1 MGKIL
6 CSIGLALLA
15 LVLIVVVAVAVL
27 LPGQIKASF
36 PQIDGEIQV
45 SGLDGPVD
53 VYRDEYGIPHIYAS
67 TEHDLFF
74 AQGYVHAQ
82 DRFWQMDFQRHT
94 STGRLSELL
103 GSNTVDIDKF
113 LRTMGWERVARAE
126 LELMDDTS
134 MQMLEAYAAGVNAY
148 LAERSGT
155 EISLEYLFLNLLNS
169 GYSPAPW
176 EPLHTVSWAKA
187 MAWDLRDNMDIEI
200 ERAILLKTLTLEQL
214 ADLYPVYSADMPLIV
229 PDFELPGQPVI
240 TQNSSGDG
248 LYSEQLVALL
258 NTLDNRVGA
267 LDAVLK
273 SDPFSDLGSNSW
285 VVSGDLTST
294 GMPLF
299 ANDPH
304 LGASVPSIWYQVG
317 LHCQPVGPDC
327 SYNAAGVS
335 FVGAPGVVLG
345 HNDQIAWGFTNVG
358 PDVMDL
364 FVVITNPDNPNQY
377 EMNGEW
383 VDMEVLTEEI
393 VVAGGETIDLPVR
406 ITQFGP
412 IVSDTYGDLENF
424 DETSGLGLPQNY
436 AVALRWTALEPGT
449 TLQSLFRL
457 NRAQNFEE
465 FRQAARDFV
474 VPAQNLLYA
483 DIHGNIGYQ
492 MPGYIPLRGA
502 GDGRVPSP
510 GWIDDYD
517 WQGYIPFEHLPYAYN
532 PESGYIVTANN
543 AVVGAEYPYLIAD
556 MWDYGFRAQRIVDM
570 IEEAPGPIDI
580 AYYQQM
586 LGDNM
591 NLGALPV
598 VDALVALD
606 YEDARL
612 NELRDLLANW
622 NGAHD
627 KESNGAALFAPV
639 WKHLLANTFNDDLPE
654 SAWPNA
660 GGGSG
665 WYVVV
670 ENLLAQPESA
680 WWDDKT
686 TLEVEGRDDIL
697 KRAFA
702 DGVAEVEDKLGN
714 DEAKWAWGDLHT
726 ITYEHDVMSNFPLID
741 KLFNPGPYRLSGGN
755 SIVNATG
762 WGGSEDYNTSTLPS
776 KRTIFDLS
784 NWQNALQITT
794 VGQSGHANHP
804 NYSDLAPLWAD
815 IQFIPL
821 HWERD
826 AVEAAAAGHLILQ
839 P

>member
-6 CSIGLALLA
+6 RTIGLGLLA
-15 LVLIVVVAVAVL
+15 LVLILVVAVAVL

-36 PQIDGEIQV
+36 PQTDGEIQI

-134 MQMLEAYAAGVNAY
+134 MMMLEAYAAGVNAY
-148 LAERSGT
+148 LAEHNGT
-155 EISLEYLFLNLLNS
+155 EISLEYLFLKLLNS
-169 GYSPAPW
+169 GYTPAPW

-200 ERAILLKTLTLEQL
+200 ERSLMLKTLSLEQI
-214 ADLYPVYSADMPLIV
+214 AELYPAYPADMPVIV
-229 PDFELPGQPVI
+229 PDFELADEPVI
-240 TQNSSGDG
+240 IQNNDG
-248 LYSEQLVALL
+248 LQGEQLADLMQVLDSRVTALDNLL
-258 NTLDNRVGA
+258 N
-267 LDAVLK
+267 
-273 SDPFSDLGSNSW
+273 SDPNADLGSNSW
-285 VVSGDLTST
+285 VVSGDLTAS

-304 LGASVPSIWYQVG
+304 LGASVPSIWYQMG
-317 LHCQPVGPDC
+317 LHCEPVGPDC
-327 SYNAAGVS
+327 NFNAAGVT
-335 FVGAPGVVLG
+335 FVGAPGIVLG
-345 HNDQIAWGFTNVG
+345 HNDSIAWGFTNVG

-364 FVVITNPDNPNQY
+364 FVIKVNPSDPYQY
-377 EMNGEW
+377 ELNGEW
-383 VDMEVLTEEI
+383 VDMEVIVEEI
-393 VVAGGETIDLPVR
+393 VVAGGETIEMPVR
-406 ITQFGP
+406 ITKFGP
-412 IVSDTYGDLENF
+412 IVSDTYGSLSDF
-424 DETSGLGLPQNY
+424 DENSGLNLPDNY
-436 AVALRWTALEPGT
+436 AVALKWTALEPGT
-449 TLQSLFRL
+449 TLQSLFQL

-465 FRQAARDFV
+465 FRAAASQFV
-474 VPAQNLLYA
+474 VPSQNLLYA
-483 DIHGNIGYQ
+483 DVEGNIGYQ
-492 MPGYIPLRGA
+492 MPGYIPLRAA
-502 GDGRVPSP
+502 GDGLYPAP
-510 GWIDDYD
+510 GWTDQYD
-517 WQGYIPFEHLPYAYN
+517 WQGYIPFDQLPYSYN

-543 AVVGAEYPYLIAD
+543 AVVGEEYPYRIAD
-556 MWDYGFRAQRIVDM
+556 VWDYGFRAQRIVEM
-570 IEEAPGPIDI
+570 IENAPGPIDI
-580 AYYQQM
+580 AYYQEM

-591 NLGALPV
+591 NLGAVPV
-598 VDALVALD
+598 VEALVALD
-606 YEDARL
+606 YGDARL
-612 NELRDLLANW
+612 NELRDLLASW

-639 WKHLLANTFNDDLPE
+639 WKHLLANTFNDNLPE

-670 ENLLAQPESA
+670 ENLLAQPDSA
-680 WWDDKT
+680 WWDDT
-686 TLEVEGRDDIL
+686 ATPEVETRDDIL
-697 KRAFA
+697 KRSFA
-702 DGVAEVEDKLGN
+702 DGVAEVEDKLGK
-714 DEAKWAWGDLHT
+714 DESQWAWGDLHT

-776 KRTIFDLS
+776 KRTIFDLG

-804 NYSDLAPLWAD
+804 NYNDLAPLWAN
-815 IQFIPL
+815 IEFIPL
-821 HWERD
+821 YWDRE
-826 AVEAAAAGHLILQ
+826 AIEAAAAGHLILK